1 MKKKNRPN
9 KKMILPILLCVC
21 FLSCPT
27 YAATDLSNKEN
38 VRLEEVTDYF
48 NSLSVDDIGKNIGD
62 LKGVQGTISREK
74 MLSENTSNQLKEDIK
89 KIPISIVKMVK
100 KDIVWL
106 AILFILSAWLFIR
119 KLKEGKRSD
128 GSNQNIE

>member
-27 YAATDLSNKEN
+27 YAASNKEN

-74 MLSENTSNQLKEDIK
+74 MLSENTSKQLKEDIK